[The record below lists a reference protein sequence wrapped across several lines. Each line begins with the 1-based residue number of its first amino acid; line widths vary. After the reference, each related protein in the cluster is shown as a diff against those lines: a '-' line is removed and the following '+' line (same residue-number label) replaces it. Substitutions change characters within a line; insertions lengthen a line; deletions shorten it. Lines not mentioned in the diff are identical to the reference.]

1 VHFVENQKGDVTIL
15 SVKGNLAHKED
26 MDKLNS
32 YVMSV
37 VEKNGPKIILD
48 LKNVS
53 MISSLGIGGII
64 RAMRLVREKKG
75 DVKLTSVNASVRK
88 VFDITKLNEIIEI
101 HNSSESA
108 LEAFA
113 LNGPTGG

>member
-1 VHFVENQKGDVTIL
+1 MHFVENIKGDVTIL
-15 SVKGNLAHKED
+15 SVKGNLVRKED
-26 MDKLNS
+26 MDRLNT

-48 LKNVS
+48 LKHVS

-64 RAMRLVREKKG
+64 RSMRMVREKKG

-88 VFDITKLNEIIEI
+88 VFDITKLNEVIDI
-101 HNSSESA
+101 HESA
-108 LEAFA
+108 ENAIKAFDA
-113 LNGPTGG
+113 